1 MRFFDLFKDKT
12 GNGSQSRLPFFRPR
26 PSLIPLFRGRKDKK
40 VGEIWYFAHLFVS
53 LQREMKK
60 QKPMSEEKKDIEQ
73 STDMAA
79 EPVGAAMRAD
89 VSTLG
94 YDIDNWPGMPL
105 VGPSNLEEM
114 NARIDQAEQEINEG
128 IGFSWEQVMSDA
140 QSIVSRYETAVY

>member
-1 MRFFDLFKDKT
+1 MMEEGGIIALPLDKT
-12 GNGSQSRLPFFRPR
+12 NKSSFILFFTR
-26 PSLIPLFRGRKDKK
+26 
-40 VGEIWYFAHLFVS
+40 LFVS

-114 NARIDQAEQEINEG
+114 NARIDQAEREINEG
-128 IGFSWEQVMSDA
+128 IGFSWEQVMLDA

>member
-1 MRFFDLFKDKT
+1 MHQAPTEVFICAEK
-12 GNGSQSRLPFFRPR
+12 NPFFLCISLNLVNFLTLRNENLFSF
-26 PSLIPLFRGRKDKK
+26 PSLNRN
-40 VGEIWYFAHLFVS
+40 FALS

>member
-1 MRFFDLFKDKT
+1 MHSET
-12 GNGSQSRLPFFRPR
+12 
-26 PSLIPLFRGRKDKK
+26 
-40 VGEIWYFAHLFVS
+40 
-53 LQREMKK
+53 KK
-60 QKPMSEEKKDIEQ
+60 QRPMSEEKKDIEQ

-114 NARIDQAEQEINEG
+114 NAREPWDWSLSHNISGKHQTISFDPLGE
-128 IGFSWEQVMSDA
+128 FSRDSAIKMLAFLCVRCSKIWKILIFSLTLHPK
-140 QSIVSRYETAVY
+140 RY

>member
-1 MRFFDLFKDKT
+1 MENGSPRGFRFFVRDPLLSPCLGGRRIKKW
-12 GNGSQSRLPFFRPR
+12 GNICFFVR
-26 PSLIPLFRGRKDKK
+26 
-40 VGEIWYFAHLFVS
+40 FALS

-128 IGFSWEQVMSDA
+128 IGFSWEQVMLDA

>member
-1 MRFFDLFKDKT
+1 MLKNENLF
-12 GNGSQSRLPFFRPR
+12 SF
-26 PSLIPLFRGRKDKK
+26 PSLNRNFALSFRLARRYFRSKILKL
-40 VGEIWYFAHLFVS
+40 IWYFAHLFVS
-53 LQREMKK
+53 LQRETKK
-60 QKPMSEEKKDIEQ
+60 QRPMSEEKKDIEQ

>member
-1 MRFFDLFKDKT
+1 
-12 GNGSQSRLPFFRPR
+12 
-26 PSLIPLFRGRKDKK
+26 
-40 VGEIWYFAHLFVS
+40 
-53 LQREMKK
+53 MKK
-60 QKPMSEEKKDIEQ
+60 HKPMSEEKKDIEQ

-140 QSIVSRYETAVY
+140 QSIVSRYETGSDEGTGTCHKPF